1 METSDLRRERKD
13 SGELGNLPIF
23 FHVMDDSV
31 DAAILAEVSRDP
43 RATLAQL
50 SDRVGLGVSAVQAR
64 LRRLE
69 SSGVIVGYRAILDPE
84 AVGKSLSAFIEIT
97 PLDPSQPDNAP
108 ELLEHLAEIEACHS
122 IAGDASY
129 MLFVRVATPR
139 HLEGLIRDIRLAAS
153 VRTRTTVVLQTFY
166 ENRPMSLGEP

>member
-1 METSDLRRERKD
+1 
-13 SGELGNLPIF
+13 
-23 FHVMDDSV
+23 MDDPV
-31 DAAILAEVSRDP
+31 DLAILAEVSRDP

-50 SDRVGLGVSAVQAR
+50 SEHVGLGVSAVQAR

-69 SSGVIVGYRAILDPE
+69 STGVIVGYRALLNPE

-108 ELLEHLAEIEACHS
+108 ELLDHLAAIEACHS

-129 MLFVRVATPR
+129 ILFVRMGTPR
-139 HLEGLIRDIRLAAS
+139 DLEGLIRDIRLAAS
-153 VRTRTTVVLQTFY
+153 VSTRTTVVLQTFY
-166 ENRPMSLGEP
+166 ENRPIALGERMPQPGNP